1 MVHLGGYGAVADK
14 SENKDKTLIM
24 QADNDNEIYLLY
36 RDGLVIR
43 TEKSEREFPV
53 KDILSVRII
62 ERGLALKMKNGI
74 TLKLTMVHLGGN
86 GAVADKSENNDKT
99 LIMQADNDNEIYLLY
114 RDGLVIR
121 TEKSEREFPVKD
133 ILSARTFERGLAL
146 KMKSG
151 ITLKLTMQGIDEAD
165 EWLNTI
171 NIMLWSK
178 K

>member
-53 KDILSVRII
+53 KDILSARI
-62 ERGLALKMKNGI
+62 
-74 TLKLTMVHLGGN
+74 
-86 GAVADKSENNDKT
+86 
-99 LIMQADNDNEIYLLY
+99 
-114 RDGLVIR
+114 
-121 TEKSEREFPVKD
+121 
-133 ILSARTFERGLAL
+133 FERGLAL